1 MIESVEWVRK
11 MADDGIPEEF
21 RTEEGIRT
29 LAKFL
34 RGDNGIKVRTAVE
47 HEKRV
52 DYFKGKRFLDL
63 ILEGHKSWPKTLP
76 RVEDKATATLIAQEL
91 IKANMF
97 HRSEKV
103 MGKKGVLQISQR
115 NVFEENG
122 IYTWM
127 YTGSML
133 WSNLATGAVIFIVI
147 GFTLLPIWPDI
158 MKKILWYISVTFLL
172 FTFTFV
178 SIRFIIFLI
187 SWVLGQEFWIF
198 PRLFDESLSFQDSF
212 KPIYSI
218 EKVTSGQGYYRIVML
233 SVIVYFAYWAYSQP
247 TEFDAFLGAQKDFV
261 DDLYSGNLLA
271 DVAQEAKM
279 NIDRTKGRVPDLED
293 LLRQVKKDELGQGD
307 DEEDNEGGANG
318 GDTEE
323 ETKDREAAEAARE
336 IREEEI
342 LSRGEL

>member
-1 MIESVEWVRK
+1 MSG
-11 MADDGIPEEF
+11 DIPEEY

-63 ILEGHKSWPKTLP
+63 ILEGHSSWPKSLP
-76 RVEDKATATLIAQEL
+76 RIEDKATAVLIAEEL

-103 MGKKGVLQISQR
+103 KDKKAVLQISQR

-122 IYTWM
+122 YYTWM
-127 YTGSML
+127 YAGSMV

-147 GFTLLPIWPDI
+147 GFTLLPIWPEI

-172 FTFTFV
+172 FTFTFI
-178 SIRFIIFLI
+178 SIRFAIFLA
-187 SWVLGQEFWIF
+187 SWVIGREFWIF

-212 KPIYSI
+212 KPIYTI
-218 EKVTSGQGYYRIVML
+218 EKVTPGQGYYRIGML
-233 SVIVYFAYWAYSQP
+233 AVIAYFGYWAYSQP

-271 DVAQEAKM
+271 DVAHEAKM

-293 LLRQVKKDELGQGD
+293 LLRQVKRDELGVGD
-307 DEEDNEGGANG
+307 DEDDEEGGAAG
-318 GDTEE
+318 GDT
-323 ETKDREAAEAARE
+323 KDDLAEKEATEIARE
-336 IREEEI
+336 EREEEI
-342 LSRGEL
+342 LNREGEL

>member
-1 MIESVEWVRK
+1 MT
-11 MADDGIPEEF
+11 DDSIPGEYK
-21 RTEEGIRT
+21 TEEGIRT

-34 RGDNGIKVRTAVE
+34 RGDNGVKVRTAVE

-76 RVEDKATATLIAQEL
+76 RVEDKATAILIAQEL
-91 IKANMF
+91 MKANMF

-103 MGKKGVLQISQR
+103 KDKKGVLQISQR

-172 FTFTFV
+172 FTFIFV

-187 SWVLGQEFWIF
+187 SWVVGQEFWIF

-212 KPIYSI
+212 KPIYTI
-218 EKVTSGQGYYRIVML
+218 EKVKAGQGYYRIAML
-233 SVIVYFAYWAYSQP
+233 SIIIYFAYWAYSQP

-293 LLRQVKKDELGQGD
+293 LLRQVRKDELGQGD
-307 DEEDNEGGANG
+307 DDEDCKGANG
-318 GDTEE
+318 GDTQEDIQE
-323 ETKDREAAEAARE
+323 KEAAEEARE
-336 IREEEI
+336 RREEEI
-342 LSRGEL
+342 LRREDL

>member
-1 MIESVEWVRK
+1 MV
-11 MADDGIPEEF
+11 DDLVPEEYKS
-21 RTEEGIRT
+21 EEGIRT

-52 DYFKGKRFLDL
+52 DYFKGKRFVDL
-63 ILEGHKSWPKTLP
+63 MLEGHKSWPRTLP
-76 RVEDKATATLIAQEL
+76 RVEDKATAVLIAQEL

-103 MGKKGVLQISQR
+103 KEKKGVLQISQR

-122 IYTWM
+122 IYTWI

-147 GFTLLPIWPDI
+147 GFTLLPIWPEF
-158 MKKILWYISVTFLL
+158 MKKVLWYISVTFLL

-178 SIRFIIFLI
+178 SIRFVVFLI

-212 KPIYSI
+212 KPIYTV
-218 EKVTSGQGYYRIVML
+218 EKVKPGQGYYRIAML
-233 SVIVYFAYWAYSQP
+233 SIIVYFAYWAYSQP

-279 NIDRTKGRVPDLED
+279 NIDRTKGRIPDLED

-307 DEEDNEGGANG
+307 DDEVHEEDARG
-318 GDTEE
+318 GDTAEYV
-323 ETKDREAAEAARE
+323 KEAAEARE
-336 IREEEI
+336 KEEEI
-342 LSRGEL
+342 LRIREL